1 MKVKTFQG
9 RTMAEALGKVKRHFG
24 RDAVIL
30 TTRTFT
36 KGGFLGLG
44 GTACVEIT
52 ATRQAADVPSVL
64 RRGRAEER
72 CASPERT
79 EGAPGRSQPARR
91 PEAVVSSQSLLAE
104 LGALKAL
111 VSDLVR
117 ETQRSK
123 SAHVPEALFDTYLN
137 LVQSE
142 VAEVIAERLIEQVR
156 SALPAHLLQDE
167 RAVSARLAESLEAM
181 LPTAGPIRLE
191 SRAGPTVIALV
202 GPTGVGKTT
211 TVAKLAA
218 NFCLRDRKRVG
229 LITIDTYRIAA
240 VEQLKTYAQ
249 IIDVPLEIVSSPE
262 EMRLAVRG
270 MADRDVVLVD
280 TAGRSQRD
288 AIKIKELKRFFDA
301 APPDEVHL
309 VLSST
314 ASEAVLTEAIE
325 RFSEIGVGRVIFT
338 KIDEAIGFGVILTC
352 LQKAN
357 ASLSYITTGQDVPDD
372 IEVGEGRLIA
382 DLILRENTEGGEHR
396 RTVSLSGRLGRSG
409 RETPPYRRC
418 AGREVDGRRTASFR
432 QRE

>member
-9 RTMAEALGKVKRHFG
+9 RTMAEALRKVKRHFG

-44 GTACVEIT
+44 GAACVEIT
-52 ATRQAADVPSVL
+52 AARHISDLPPVL
-64 RRGRAEER
+64 RRGRAQER
-72 CASPERT
+72 LAYADRG
-79 EGAPGRSQPARR
+79 EGALGKPNPAKR
-91 PEAVVSSQSLLAE
+91 PEAVVSSESLLAE
-104 LGALKAL
+104 LGALKSL

-142 VAEVIAERLIEQVR
+142 VAEAVAERLIEQVR
-156 SALPAHLLQDE
+156 SELPPHLLNDE
-167 RAVSARLAESLEAM
+167 RAVSAKLAESLEAM

-191 SRAGPTVIALV
+191 SQAGPTVIALV

-262 EMRLAVRG
+262 EMRVAVLG
-270 MADRDVVLVD
+270 MADRDVILVD

-288 AIKIKELKRFFDA
+288 AIKIKELKCFFEA

-357 ASLSYITTGQDVPDD
+357 ARLSYITTGQDVPDD

-382 DLILRENTEGGEHR
+382 DLILRENTEGCDHH
-396 RTVSLSGRLGRSG
+396 RTVSLGERLGGFG
-409 RETPPYRRC
+409 RQTPPYSRC
-418 AGREVDGRRTASFR
+418 DGKEVEGR
-432 QRE
+432 